1 VVDVPA
7 IEEEVKFTEFN
18 FTSIT
23 EYGWED
29 TSKDTAKVYLLK
41 GLEGIKSHDPS
52 MIQCDFESMTID
64 LKIRG
69 FKGKNLRFRIDPVF
83 DVLAVEAC
91 SVNIK
96 TNSISLTLKKQ
107 NPKKWTSLK
116 WVKPMGKQEPE
127 PDLPKKNEDAENG
140 DLMSLMK
147 DLY

>member
-1 VVDVPA
+1 MEVPA
-7 IEEEVKFTEFN
+7 VEEEVKFTEFN

-41 GLEGIKSHDPS
+41 GLDGIKNHDPS
-52 MIQCDFESMTID
+52 MIQCDFEPMTID

-69 FKGKNLRFRIDPVF
+69 FKGKNWRFRIDPVF

-96 TNSISLTLKKQ
+96 SNSISLTLKK
-107 NPKKWTSLK
+107 
-116 WVKPMGKQEPE
+116 
-127 PDLPKKNEDAENG
+127 
-140 DLMSLMK
+140 
-147 DLY
+147 